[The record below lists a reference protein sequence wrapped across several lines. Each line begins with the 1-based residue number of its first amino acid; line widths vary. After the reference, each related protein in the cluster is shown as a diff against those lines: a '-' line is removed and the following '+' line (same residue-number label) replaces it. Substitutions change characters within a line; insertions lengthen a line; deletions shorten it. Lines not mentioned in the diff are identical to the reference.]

1 LDDFLCFQSDKDKA
15 NIGKLIEALKKSKK
29 GKKLGVF
36 AKDSNFQGEFMDSW
50 NTAIAIERFE

>member
-1 LDDFLCFQSDKDKA
+1 MCFQSDKDKA

-36 AKDSNFQGEFMDSW
+36 AKDRNFQGEFMDSW